1 MATRRAEAILVGAG
15 AALLV
20 WGMWR
25 AVGRGEPATKAWT
38 SYAMI
43 AMVAVTA
50 INIFARKSAIA
61 IACGV
66 LCVLFVALVL
76 LAASLG
82 AEQGAPNRVP
92 AVLRGVLFF
101 VLIGL
106 ACLLQAMSSSSSP
119 VSDSPIEG

>member
-1 MATRRAEAILVGAG
+1 MATRKAQAILVGAG
-15 AALLV
+15 AALLL

-43 AMVAVTA
+43 AMVVVTA
-50 INIFARKSAIA
+50 LNIFARQRAIA

-66 LCVLFVALVL
+66 LCVLFAALVL

-92 AVLRGVLFF
+92 AIVRGVLFF

-106 ACLLQAMSSSSSP
+106 ACLLQAMSSSSSAA
-119 VSDSPIEG
+119 SGSPTA